1 MVSQD
6 SGALPPDD
14 RSGKPL
20 PHDPPQPDAR
30 AGANDVDAMNTTVL
44 SPGEVLPDLKLALP
58 DNKRP
63 SSSRLAQLFSALV
76 SFAMLAAVVL
86 EVRHLNFH
94 DVIALIPHTPLFWT
108 VFVAY
113 YMVGP
118 ASEWIIYRRLWH
130 IPVSGLAALLRK
142 LVSNELLL
150 GYLGEVQFYA
160 WARGRLNM
168 VTAPF
173 GAIKDVTILS
183 ALTGNIATLIM
194 LAGAWPLIASGALG
208 MEASKTF
215 LSLGVV
221 LLTSFVIL
229 LFRQKLFT
237 LPRREL
243 WIITGIHF
251 ARTLGFVGLSALLW
265 HVVLPDVGIAMW
277 LVLATLRML
286 VSRLPLIPNKDVVF
300 AGFAVFVLGRDHQIQ
315 NLMAMMAMLLPASHI
330 VVGSI
335 FATLDLF
342 SSRSGRNA

>member
-1 MVSQD
+1 MVSRN
-6 SGALPPDD
+6 SGAQP
-14 RSGKPL
+14 
-20 PHDPPQPDAR
+20 PHDPPQPDNR

-58 DNKRP
+58 ENKRP

-94 DVIALIPHTPLFWT
+94 EVIALIPHTALFWT

-330 VVGSI
+330 VVGSV